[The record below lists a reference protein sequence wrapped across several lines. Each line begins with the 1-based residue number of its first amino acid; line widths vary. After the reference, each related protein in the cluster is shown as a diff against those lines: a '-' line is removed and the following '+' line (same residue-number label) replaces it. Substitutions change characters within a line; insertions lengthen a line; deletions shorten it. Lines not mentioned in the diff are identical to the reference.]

1 MIWPGTLVSVSLM
14 NAMYAQNDK
23 PDPTVFGG
31 NMPRYRW
38 FGMVTLASFLY
49 YFIPGFLA
57 KFLSV
62 FAFPTW
68 IAPDNV
74 VVNQLF
80 GGVTGLSILPIT
92 FDWTQVAGFVGSP
105 LIPPWYVTH
114 LLIPRMDFRLTRTG
128 TPSPTPSS
136 VLSSSSS

>member
-1 MIWPGTLVSVSLM
+1 MVWAYLTSPVYPASMIWPGTLVSVSLM
-14 NAMYAQNDK
+14 NAMYARDDK

-31 NMPRYRW
+31 NIPRYRW
-38 FGMVTLASFLY
+38 FGLVTLASFLY

-105 LIPPWYVTH
+105 LIPPWYV
-114 LLIPRMDFRLTRTG
+114 LTPFT
-128 TPSPTPSS
+128 
-136 VLSSSSS
+136 